1 MNVADSINPK
11 KRSLMPS
18 SPLRR
23 SLRAAGHHLSP
34 VVQVGKEGVTE
45 AVLAQIDQALLDH
58 ELIKVKSGTETPEDR
73 FATAE
78 AVAAGAEGS
87 QLAQILGRTLL
98 LYRRHPDKPRFE
110 PLPAAP
116 RAPRPD
122 RKTRPATT
130 TRPGRGGRPEL
141 RARPERT
148 GRTERTGRPERAG
161 KSGRADRTGRPERT
175 GRPDRTGKPSRTGR
189 PGKSGPPGRT
199 ERTGRPGRPPGRP
212 SGRPP
217 PRRR

>member
-1 MNVADSINPK
+1 MPDPISPK

-23 SLRAAGHHLSP
+23 TLRAAGHHLAP

-45 AVLAQIDQALLDH
+45 AVLAQVDQALIDH
-58 ELIKVKSGTETPEDR
+58 ELIKVKAGTETPDDR
-73 FATAE
+73 FSTAE
-78 AVAAGAEGS
+78 ALASGVEGA

-98 LYRRHPDKPRFE
+98 LYRRHPEKARFE

-116 RAPRPD
+116 RAARPD
-122 RKTRPATT
+122 RKARPD
-130 TRPGRGGRPEL
+130 RPPRPEL
-141 RARPERT
+141 RSRPERKVRPDRP
-148 GRTERTGRPERAG
+148 GRTLRPERAG
-161 KSGRADRTGRPERT
+161 RPDRPGRTPRPERA
-175 GRPDRTGKPSRTGR
+175 GRPDRT
-189 PGKSGPPGRT
+189 
-199 ERTGRPGRPPGRP
+199 GRPPGRP

>member
-1 MNVADSINPK
+1 MPDPISPK

-23 SLRAAGHHLSP
+23 TLRAAGHHLAP

-45 AVLAQIDQALLDH
+45 AVLAQVDQALIDH
-58 ELIKVKSGTETPEDR
+58 ELIKVKAGTETPDDR
-73 FATAE
+73 FSTAE
-78 AVAAGAEGS
+78 ALASGVEGA

-98 LYRRHPDKPRFE
+98 LYRRHPEKPRFE

-116 RAPRPD
+116 RAARPD
-122 RKTRPATT
+122 RKARPERT
-130 TRPGRGGRPEL
+130 TRPERSGRPEL
-141 RARPERT
+141 RSRPERKVRPD
-148 GRTERTGRPERAG
+148 RTPRPERA
-161 KSGRADRTGRPERT
+161 
-175 GRPDRTGKPSRTGR
+175 GRPDRTGRTPRPERAGR
-189 PGKSGPPGRT
+189 PGRT
-199 ERTGRPGRPPGRP
+199 PRPERAGRPDRTGRPPGRP